1 MEEDEEDGV
10 PSIRRAGSVVGK
22 GHALFVDSD
31 EDVPDIEGEEDFL
44 FFLFK
49 IDKSVRSQFLIF
61 FEFSIFWRFF
71 SIP

>member
-44 FFLFK
+44 FFF
-49 IDKSVRSQFLIF
+49 VQNR
-61 FEFSIFWRFF
+61 
-71 SIP
+71 

>member
-10 PSIRRAGSVVGK
+10 PSIRRACSVVGK

-44 FFLFK
+44 FFFCSK
-49 IDKSVRSQFLIF
+49 SIKVSVRDF
-61 FEFSIFWRFF
+61 
-71 SIP
+71 

>member
-1 MEEDEEDGV
+1 MV
-10 PSIRRAGSVVGK
+10 FLLSVVLVRWLGRDTPCSWIQMRTYPILR
-22 GHALFVDSD
+22 GRRIFY
-31 EDVPDIEGEEDFL
+31 